1 MTTTAMASLIVPV
14 SIFLAVQRFRHDK
27 SLPWPPPSGSNLG
40 LLLLAPSF
48 LAYLFFYNDR
58 AYYLA
63 AFAMIGMIGGLVWTL
78 WGDNTARRLAFPI
91 AYLVFMIPLPFIE
104 RWTLPLAM
112 FTGVCSG
119 AAVQFIGLD
128 IEIIGNSVSLPNA
141 DLVIGAQCSGINSLI
156 ALMALAVLAA
166 YLVDGPPWARTILV
180 LLSFPLAMLGNILR
194 VASLLIVARF
204 YGADSA
210 FTFYHDYSGPIFF
223 LISLALLDPGKPA
236 SGLQHAAFG
245 RHLSARRGRGQLLQQ
260 AARTSERKLACNMIG
275 DYNPSQDLVLKQP
288 APKQEEPADR
298 LSATVSRSGL
308 NA

>member
-1 MTTTAMASLIVPV
+1 MKSKSRISSLVLVLISGAFLVLTWPVWRWLWGEWMGNDYYSHGSLILPV

-78 WGDNTARRLAFPI
+78 WGDNTARRLAFAI
-91 AYLVFMIPLPFIE
+91 AYLAFMIPLPFIE

-223 LISLALLDPGKPA
+223 LISLALLALA
-236 SGLQHAAFG
+236 S
-245 RHLSARRGRGQLLQQ
+245 RLLG
-260 AARTSERKLACNMIG
+260 CNT
-275 DYNPSQDLVLKQP
+275 L
-288 APKQEEPADR
+288 
-298 LSATVSRSGL
+298 RSDVI
-308 NA
+308 